1 MLKWLN
7 DQISTTQDP
16 AAKNIYQDALQKLQA
31 QSGSPF
37 GK

>member
-16 AAKNIYQDALQKLQA
+16 AAKNTYQDALQKLQA
-31 QSGSPF
+31 QSALPF
-37 GK
+37 AK